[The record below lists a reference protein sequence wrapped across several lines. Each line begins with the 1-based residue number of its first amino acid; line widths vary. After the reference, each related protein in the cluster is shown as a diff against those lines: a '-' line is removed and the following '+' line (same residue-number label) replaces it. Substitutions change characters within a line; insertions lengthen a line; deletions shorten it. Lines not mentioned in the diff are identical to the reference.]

1 MGNERK
7 IHWKNWG
14 NLTPP
19 KVEGGMGF
27 WDLRLFNYAMLA
39 IEDYFFGLRDIT
51 SLTTHATSTYY

>member
-14 NLTPP
+14 NLTQP
-19 KVEGGMGF
+19 KVEGGMRF
-27 WDLRLFNYAMLA
+27 RDLRLFNYAMLA